1 MCIGQDGMG
10 LVCKKRAAD
19 GLSYLSF
26 TTVAQ
31 LSSDKGGAC
40 IPLEKTLTHPPTPF
54 PPSTPAQAS
63 TSTSSRCWSRQRPRR
78 VGCLALKRAGN
89 FRTRDQAGPGSVSAA
104 TRTTPGDQP
113 AMAAQLPSQVKSGAE
128 YTFHSLYI
136 HCKVRCAC
144 IVCIL

>member
-1 MCIGQDGMG
+1 MG

-54 PPSTPAQAS
+54 LDL
-63 TSTSSRCWSRQRPRR
+63 
-78 VGCLALKRAGN
+78 LAFLN
-89 FRTRDQAGPGSVSAA
+89 D
-104 TRTTPGDQP
+104 
-113 AMAAQLPSQVKSGAE
+113 
-128 YTFHSLYI
+128 SLTES
-136 HCKVRCAC
+136 
-144 IVCIL
+144 L